1 MHLETFAHG
10 GSFLHRLDPRVKLLT
25 ALAFS
30 LAVGLSGRP
39 AVWWGGL
46 AGGLLVVGL
55 ARLPWGPLV
64 RRMVAVNAFV
74 ALLWVVLPWKLQLGG
89 DAWWVYS
96 PEGVALAAGITI
108 KTNAIVLG
116 LLGLLATSPVN
127 ALFHAL
133 AHLRAPAKL
142 VHLFLF
148 FYRYLHVLHREYHRL
163 TLAMRARGFR
173 PGNNLH
179 TYRSYGQLAGMV
191 LVKSFD
197 RAERVYQAMLC
208 RGFSGTLWLLDHFAW
223 GRAESLFAAGAG
235 LYLAGLLAAGYGG
248 AW

>member
-1 MHLETFAHG
+1 M
-10 GSFLHRLDPRVKLLT
+10 HRLDPRAKLLAAA
-25 ALAFS
+25 ALS
-30 LAVGLSGRP
+30 LAVGLSGSP
-39 AVWWGGL
+39 VVWWGGL
-46 AGGLLVVGL
+46 VGGLSVVGL
-55 ARLPWGPLV
+55 ARLPLGPLA
-64 RRMVAVNAFV
+64 RRLVAVNAFV
-74 ALLWVVLPWKLQLGG
+74 ALLWVVLPWRVQVAGPDWLAYHPQGL
-89 DAWWVYS
+89 
-96 PEGVALAAGITI
+96 ALAGAITV
-108 KTNAIVLG
+108 KTNAIVLA
-116 LLGLLATSPVN
+116 LLGLLATSPAN

-133 AHLRAPAKL
+133 AHLRAPSKL

-223 GRAESLFAAGAG
+223 GRRETAFCAAAGA
-235 LYLAGLLAAGYGG
+235 YLAGLLCAGHGG
-248 AW
+248 WA